1 MKKVIH
7 YFTTIITVFV
17 FGYLLLHSNDTL
29 AVSQLIKKESTKEIS
44 SHFNQGKIDFN
55 QEGIQKESISLKT
68 NQNISGSSEIVRK
81 QIPSFLLPTS
91 LVQLELF
98 NKNSFEVF
106 FVKKNLQE
114 SISNIQSNIFL
125 HFYQLIFSR
134 HNRKVRFTQC
144 VLIL

>member
-1 MKKVIH
+1 MKRVAH
-7 YFTTIITVFV
+7 YIITTLTVLV

-55 QEGIQKESISLKT
+55 QEGIQKESVSLKT
-68 NQNISGSSEIVRK
+68 NQNYSSSTEIVRK

-98 NKNSFEVF
+98 NKNSFEVL
-106 FVKKNLQE
+106 FVKKNFLNLFLNT
-114 SISNIQSNIFL
+114 SRIIFPF
-125 HFYQLIFSR
+125 HYFW
-134 HNRKVRFTQC
+134 
-144 VLIL
+144 

>member
-1 MKKVIH
+1 MKRVTH
-7 YFTTIITVFV
+7 YIITTLTVFL

-29 AVSQLIKKESTKEIS
+29 AVSQEIKKESTKDLS

-68 NQNISGSSEIVRK
+68 NQNYSGSSEIVRK

-98 NKNSFEVF
+98 NKNSFEVL
-106 FVKKNLQE
+106 FVKKN
-114 SISNIQSNIFL
+114 FL
-125 HFYQLIFSR
+125 NLFLNTFRIILPFHFF
-134 HNRKVRFTQC
+134 C
-144 VLIL
+144 

>member
-1 MKKVIH
+1 MQKIIQLKRVAH
-7 YFTTIITVFV
+7 YIITTLTVLV

-55 QEGIQKESISLKT
+55 QEGIQKESVSLKT
-68 NQNISGSSEIVRK
+68 NQNFSGSSEIVRK

-98 NKNSFEVF
+98 YKNSFEVL
-106 FVKKNLQE
+106 FVKKNFLNLFLNT
-114 SISNIQSNIFL
+114 SRIIFPF
-125 HFYQLIFSR
+125 HYFW
-134 HNRKVRFTQC
+134 
-144 VLIL
+144 